1 MDRSR
6 YQHVKELFYT
16 ASELEGATRE
26 RYLTEACGEDQE
38 LRAEIET
45 LLQGESCRTRSVFEQ
60 PVADAASMREAL
72 LHAVQ
77 LEQSQATPS
86 AVGRYRII
94 RRLGEG
100 GMGVVY
106 EAEQDHPRR
115 KVALKLIR
123 SGLAG
128 RETIRRFEREA
139 QILGQLQ
146 HSCIAQV
153 YDAGLAGVE
162 SAAGNHDGQPFLAME
177 LVPGESLARYVQR
190 RDLGLRQKLNLAAFV
205 CDAVQYAHQRGIVH
219 RDLKP
224 ANILVLEADVESGT
238 SSAGD
243 VSTTS
248 IATHGPGGPVL
259 LPKIL
264 DFGVARLVGQDS
276 HLATTTT
283 EVGQVLG
290 TLSYMS
296 PEQVTGDSRLV
307 DTRSDI
313 YSLGVI
319 LFELLTG
326 KLPLEIPSHSI
337 VAAGQVI
344 QRDEPRLLS
353 SLDARLRGDV
363 STIVSKSLEKDVSR
377 RYQSAG
383 ELAADIRR
391 YLRDEPILAR
401 PPTAIY
407 LLRKFAR
414 RHRPLV
420 IGVCVALFAVLLGLV
435 GMSWFAIE
443 TTRARQFAE
452 ARAEELRSEL
462 YASRIQQ
469 AQRIV
474 ETDSPDST
482 RTLLADCDP
491 ALRGWEWERLEWL
504 SDRSR
509 ASFKAH
515 DASGTNVQY
524 SPDGTLLM
532 SSGQDGAVRLWDAE
546 SLALVREFRFPKTRC
561 WAQFSTDG
569 RFIAAASHDGKVAL
583 LDVPT
588 LAVRWERSFDQPRI
602 ESVAVDVSGQLL
614 AVGWWER
621 GVATEV
627 WSIKDDALK
636 FTLRQPAERG
646 RTIRFSRDGT
656 RLLVASLDG
665 QVCVSSTDDGRLILN
680 ERGAKS
686 VGYNAI
692 FSPDESQIASIGD
705 DARLTIRDALSGAL
719 ITGFDTRK
727 GLSQALAF
735 HPDGKSIAVGSIDRV
750 VTLFDL
756 NDGARIDSLRG
767 HESEVNSVDF
777 HPNGKS
783 VVSCDAAGIVK
794 IWSLDVIRSV
804 HSETSRIT
812 AACPSTDGKSVYFGG
827 DNYGVARMRL
837 DSGEVN
843 KSGGPMQ
850 HVEHLTASPDGQYVG
865 VWASDGNW
873 DAPVG
878 MNAVLDRNMRV
889 LHSWPANFPWRPEFS
904 PDSRAVLT
912 RDDSGVVAVRSTES
926 GAVLRTLANNDDE
939 ILCAAFASADD
950 RIVTGHRSGKLG
962 VWKTATGEWVFGF
975 TAHSAPLEQ
984 ITSSR
989 ADNHVVTWANGEALR
1004 IWDWRRGQLKASIP
1018 NVGSVECLA
1027 IIPDGSRLATG
1038 STDGTVRL
1046 WDLSTGRE
1054 LLLVGRHRQRV
1065 SSVSF
1070 SADGRHLTSSGLD
1083 HMLRFWEVGPPLIT
1097 RP

>member
-6 YQHVKELFYT
+6 YQRVKELFYA
-16 ASELEGATRE
+16 ASELEGLARE
-26 RYLTEACGEDQE
+26 RYLVEACGEDLE

-45 LLQGESCRTRSVFEQ
+45 LLDGEFGRTRSVFER

-77 LEQSQATPS
+77 AEHTQATPS
-86 AVGRYRII
+86 VVGRYRII

-123 SGLAG
+123 SGVAG
-128 RETIRRFEREA
+128 RETLQRFEREA

-146 HSCIAQV
+146 HPGIAQV
-153 YDAGLAGVE
+153 YDAGLARVE
-162 SAAGNHDGQPFLAME
+162 SAAGIQDGQPFLAME

-190 RDLGLRQKLNLAAFV
+190 RDFGLRQKLELAALV

-224 ANILVLEADVESGT
+224 ANILVVEADVERGT
-238 SSAGD
+238 SPAGKVSAES
-243 VSTTS
+243 V
-248 IATHGPGGPVL
+248 ATRGPREPVL

-264 DFGVARLVGQDS
+264 DFGVARLVGEDS
-276 HLATTTT
+276 HLATTST
-283 EVGQVLG
+283 EVGQILG

-296 PEQVTGDSRLV
+296 PEQVAGDSRLV

-319 LFELLTG
+319 LFEMLTG
-326 KLPLEIPSHSI
+326 KLPLEVPSHSI
-337 VAAGQVI
+337 AAAGRVI
-344 QRDEPRLLS
+344 QWDEPRLLS
-353 SLDARLRGDV
+353 SLDVRLRGDV

-377 RYQSAG
+377 RYQTAG
-383 ELAADIRR
+383 ELATDIRR
-391 YLRDEPILAR
+391 YLSDEPILAR

-420 IGVCVALFAVLLGLV
+420 IGVCVALFAVVLGLI
-435 GMSWFAIE
+435 GTSWFAIE
-443 TTRARQFAE
+443 ATRARRFAD

-482 RTLLADCDP
+482 RALLADCDL
-491 ALRGWEWERLEWL
+491 ALRGWEWERLNWL

-515 DASGTNVQY
+515 DASGTNVQF

-532 SSGQDGAVRLWDAE
+532 SSGHDGTVRLWDAE

-561 WAQFSTDG
+561 WAQFSTNG
-569 RFIAAASHDGKVAL
+569 RFIAAASHDGKVAM

-588 LAVRWERSFDQPRI
+588 LAVRWERSFEQPRI
-602 ESVAVDVSGQLL
+602 ESVAVDASGRLL

-621 GVATEV
+621 GVPAEV
-627 WSIKDDALK
+627 WSVEDDALK
-636 FTLRQPAERG
+636 TTLRQPAERG

-665 QVCVSSTDDGRLILN
+665 QVCVSSADDGRLILN

-705 DARLTIRDALSGAL
+705 DGRLTIRDTLSGAL

-735 HPDGKSIAVGSIDRV
+735 HPDGKSIAVGSIDGV
-750 VTLFDL
+750 VTLFGSA
-756 NDGARIDSLRG
+756 DGTRIDSLRG

-777 HPNGKS
+777 NPNGKTLA
-783 VVSCDAAGIVK
+783 SCDAAGIVK
-794 IWSLDVIRSV
+794 IWFLDVTRSV
-804 HSETSRIT
+804 HSETSHIT

-827 DNYGVARMRL
+827 YDYGVAHMRL
-837 DSGEVN
+837 DSGEVE
-843 KSGGPMQ
+843 KSGGPMRN
-850 HVEHLTASPDGQYVG
+850 VEHLTASPDGGYVG

-878 MNAVLDRNMRV
+878 MIAVLDMNMRV

-904 PDSRAVLT
+904 SDGRTVLT
-912 RDDSGVVAVRSTES
+912 RDDSGVVAIRSTES
-926 GAVLRTLANNDDE
+926 GAVLRTLANKDDE
-939 ILCAAFASADD
+939 ILCASFASADD
-950 RIVTGHRSGKLG
+950 RIVSGHRSGMLG
-962 VWKTATGEWVFGF
+962 VWITATGERVFGF
-975 TAHSAPLEQ
+975 AAHSAPLEQ
-984 ITSSR
+984 ITSSS
-989 ADNHVVTWANGEALR
+989 ADDHVVTWASGDALR
-1004 IWDWRRGQLKASIP
+1004 IWDWRRGQLTASIP
-1018 NVGSVECLA
+1018 NVGTVECLA

-1038 STDGTVRL
+1038 SADGTVRL
-1046 WDLSTGRE
+1046 WDLTMGRE

-1070 SADGRHLTSSGLD
+1070 SADGRLLTSSGHD
-1083 HMLRFWEVGPPLIT
+1083 HTLRLWEVGTRLIT